1 MPCTRSRG
9 RELKVTFADITVV
22 PVPTERKAAYLD
34 FSKRMA
40 QVYRDHGAIS
50 VVDYWQSSES
60 ADPSDFH
67 AEGTSYESSELKSIA
82 ELVGAGGG
90 ESIVVTVTTWPSR
103 EVRDRGTAAVTR
115 DPRVTETLDEEPV
128 FDGARVVGDSFEVAM
143 SVPRNE

>member
-1 MPCTRSRG
+1 M
-9 RELKVTFADITVV
+9 TFADITVV
-22 PVPTERKAAYLD
+22 PVATERKAAYLD

-67 AEGTSYESSELKSIA
+67 ADGTSYESGELKSIA
-82 ELVGAGGG
+82 GLAGAGVG
-90 ESIVVTVTTWPSR
+90 ETIVITVTTWPSR

-115 DPRVTETLDEEPV
+115 DPRVLATLDEDPV

-143 SVPRNE
+143 SVQRDE